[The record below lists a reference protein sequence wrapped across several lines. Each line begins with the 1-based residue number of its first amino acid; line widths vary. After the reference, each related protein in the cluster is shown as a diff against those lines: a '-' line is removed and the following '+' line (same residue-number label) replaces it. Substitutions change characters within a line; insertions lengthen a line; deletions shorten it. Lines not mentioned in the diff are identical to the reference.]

1 MEYLESFRFAS
12 YDAEYDFRLGEKRTC
27 FDSMYPFFV
36 LSSRGLEEITASSL
50 TILYGSNGSGKSTA
64 LHIMAEKLGL
74 QRESAFNRS
83 SFFEEYLHLCHYETL
98 EPIPAH
104 SRIITSDDVFDYM
117 LHVRALNEGVD
128 LRREEVFREYY
139 VDRDNW
145 NHPFQLSSMEDLD
158 KLKRVNRARSK
169 TLSQYTRSRLG
180 NNVREYSNGESGFL
194 YFTEKIQEDGLYLLD
209 EPENSLSP
217 SRQMELSRF
226 LQESVAY
233 CGCQIIMATHSP
245 YLLSIPGARIYDLDS
260 RPVTLRPWTELP
272 EVRAARDFFRSHEEE
287 FER

>member
-12 YDAEYDFRLGEKRTC
+12 YDAEYGVRLGETRTC

-36 LSSRGLEEITASSL
+36 LSKRGLEEITPGPL

-64 LHIMAEKLGL
+64 LHIMAEKLRL
-74 QRESAFNRS
+74 LRESAFNRS
-83 SFFEEYLHLCHYETL
+83 SFFDDYLALCSYETL
-98 EPIPAH
+98 ECIPPH

-117 LHVRALNEGVD
+117 LHVRALNEGIDV
-128 LRREEVFREYY
+128 RRQEVFREYY
-139 VDRDNW
+139 EDRDNW

-158 KLKRVNRARSK
+158 KLKRVNLARSK
-169 TLSQYTRSRLG
+169 TLSKYTRRRLAP
-180 NNVREYSNGESGFL
+180 NVREYSNGESGFL

-226 LQESVAY
+226 LQESVRY

-245 YLLSIPGARIYDLDS
+245 YLLSMEGAKIYDLDS
-260 RPVTLRPWTELP
+260 VPATLRPWTQLP
-272 EVRAARDFFRSHEEE
+272 EVRAARDFFRLHEKDFEE
-287 FER
+287 